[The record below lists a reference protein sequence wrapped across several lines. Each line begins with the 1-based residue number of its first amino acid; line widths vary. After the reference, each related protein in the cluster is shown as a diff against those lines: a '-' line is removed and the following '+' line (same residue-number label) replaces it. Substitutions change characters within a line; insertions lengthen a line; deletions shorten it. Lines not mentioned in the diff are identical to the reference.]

1 MIIRYTSNDII
12 KRAEQL
18 ADLENSD
25 FISEY
30 EKLALLNESFQRLY
44 QEVINANDKTWIR
57 TITAYDGME
66 LPADFYQ
73 LSALYLKHSKEQIDK
88 KNSSQYYGYEIKN
101 NRIYFSHNYDN
112 LEIVMEYWPMA
123 PAITIREK
131 TIDSPYTNNVIAAGD
146 NLFVYLDDIDNIT
159 VADIYSD
166 TVVSLGSVEQRPFT
180 DIAVYSNGILLKNNN
195 QILLYRFDTN
205 EIGPINGNTIPAIS
219 QNTIYL
225 FDKSSGNV
233 VDLNYNLY
241 LPALP
246 MLLDEETT
254 IIYFNEAL
262 TYQVGPSFYICNA
275 YNKINI
281 GSVKLKCALTD
292 KLYAVANANKLWR
305 LDYNGVEL
313 VETEYP
319 PVGIV
324 SDKYV
329 LTNRAFGNVKF
340 LEGLMES
347 TILDY
352 PNNLFFVTLSYMLAI
367 QFKIKQSAD
376 VTALTGVYG
385 EVKNQFFDS
394 LNRDANQYYQIK
406 NVYKGRSWIYG

>member
-44 QEVINANDKTWIR
+44 QEVINSNDKIWIR
-57 TITAYDGME
+57 TTTAYDGME

-73 LSALYLKHSKEQIDK
+73 LSALYLEHSKEQINK
-88 KNSSQYYGYEIKN
+88 KNDSQNYGYEIKN

-131 TIDSPYTNNVIAAGD
+131 TIDSPYNNSVIAAGD
-146 NLFVYLDDIDNIT
+146 NLFVYLDDLENIT

-166 TVVSLGSVEQRPFT
+166 TVVELGSVDQRPFT

-205 EIGPINGNTIPAIS
+205 EIGAIGDKIPAIS

-225 FDKSSGNV
+225 YDVSTKSV
-233 VDLNYNLY
+233 IDLNYNLY
-241 LPALP
+241 RPALP
-246 MLLDEETT
+246 ILFDNETT
-254 IIYFNEAL
+254 IIYFNDDL
-262 TYQVGPSFYICNA
+262 VYQVGSNFYICNA
-275 YNKINI
+275 YNKVEI
-281 GSVKLKCALTD
+281 GATKLKCALTD
-292 KLYAVANANKLWR
+292 KLYAVSTAGKLWR
-305 LDYNGVEL
+305 LNYNGIEL
-313 VETEYP
+313 VETQYP
-319 PVGIV
+319 AVGIV

-347 TILDY
+347 TVLDY

-376 VTALTGVYG
+376 ITALTGVYR

-394 LNRDANQYYQIK
+394 LNRDANQFYQIK
-406 NVYKGRSWIYG
+406 NVYRGRNWIYG